1 MNINL
6 AEFWWLTFQNMRET
20 FQSVDGSFDNVGQCS
35 FSLCKRLR
43 FFSLTSILFN
53 KVYSTNKS
61 SEQINR
67 QRQNMIQSL
76 VSFTLIMF
84 MLHILTGEWTF
95 HLFFVIV
102 RRTRRSVSTLKNIS
116 AFCDDDHSRTNKR
129 FSVSF
134 DFETSG
140 WMQLNICSRN
150 SCSSHRKLIFSPIKL
165 CNNWTKITQI
175 WEPLKNTSSLKCHDK
190 VNVKCL
196 KNYWFNS
203 TFF

>member
-1 MNINL
+1 MQL
-6 AEFWWLTFQNMRET
+6 
-20 FQSVDGSFDNVGQCS
+20 
-35 FSLCKRLR
+35 SLCKRLR
-43 FFSLTSILFN
+43 FFSLTSILSN

-61 SEQINR
+61 SEQINF

-76 VSFTLIMF
+76 VAFTLIMF
-84 MLHILTGEWTF
+84 MLHILAAEWTF

-116 AFCDDDHSRTNKR
+116 AFYDDERSRTNKR

-134 DFETSG
+134 DFETFG

-150 SCSSHRKLIFSPIKL
+150 SSSSHRKLIFSPIKL

-203 TFF
+203 KFF